1 MEGGKEVLKEGTE
14 QELAKNKIKEGLM
27 LIPNYLKLLYRLI
40 RDSRVKAVEKATLLA
55 TVAYVLSPLDFLPDM
70 IPFVGQIDDVLLV
83 ALILQRFMN
92 SVDRHLLYEYWDGE
106 IDLLENIEQVLAY
119 ARFFLP
125 GNVYNKIVRKSKE
138 TPKQTIDVEYEVK

>member
-1 MEGGKEVLKEGTE
+1 
-14 QELAKNKIKEGLM
+14 M

>member
-1 MEGGKEVLKEGTE
+1 MLKEGTE

-92 SVDRHLLYEYWDGE
+92 SVDRHLLYEYWDGD
-106 IDLLENIEQVLAY
+106 IDLLENIEQILAY

-138 TPKQTIDVEYEVK
+138 PPKQTIDVEYEVK

>member
-1 MEGGKEVLKEGTE
+1 VLKEGTE

>member
-1 MEGGKEVLKEGTE
+1 MSKEGND
-14 QELAKNKIKEGLM
+14 QELAKNKMKEGLM
-27 LIPNYLKLLYRLI
+27 LIPNYVKLLYRLV

-55 TVAYVLSPLDFLPDM
+55 TIAYVISPLDFLPDM

-92 SVDRHLLYEYWDGE
+92 SVDRHLLYEYWDGDL
-106 IDLLENIEQVLAY
+106 DLLENIEQILAY

-125 GNVYNKIVRKSKE
+125 SSVYNKIVRKSRE

>member
-1 MEGGKEVLKEGTE
+1 MLKEE
-14 QELAKNKIKEGLM
+14 MDQELAKNKIKEGLM
-27 LIPNYLKLLYRLI
+27 LIPNYVKLLYRLI

-55 TVAYVLSPLDFLPDM
+55 TVAYVLSPFDFLPDM

-92 SVDRHLLYEYWDGE
+92 SVDRYLLYEYWDGDS
-106 IDLLENIEQVLAY
+106 DLLKNIEQVLAY

-125 GNVYNKIVRKSKE
+125 NDVYNKVVRKSRE
-138 TPKQTIDVEYEVK
+138 NSKQTIDVEYEVN